1 MRLLSIIQATFVYPG
16 FLRLCLGHNHFYP
29 RADHEQ
35 TLISEPTATNGIPFS
50 TRVYW
55 MRQANLALGHPC
67 PKAPFGTVI
76 VNHTANSGLGELV
89 CTGANSRSA
98 TGNPTLHGEI
108 AAINNCTQILT
119 DPSGPYK
126 LSPKEALAAFADLS
140 LYTNAES
147 CPMCAS
153 AVRFAGFKEY
163 VYGTS
168 IDTLVERG
176 WDQIQIPSA
185 EVFRRSSGLPSSST
199 LIADV
204 LTNET
209 DPLFAWQNDPQ
220 YPCPRGCSRVGG
232 RCEADAAKQSAIVV
246 RFHRGSI
253 LAVVGGSGYL
263 A

>member
-1 MRLLSIIQATFVYPG
+1 MAVDTSHRIRYQETGRGS
-16 FLRLCLGHNHFYP
+16 
-29 RADHEQ
+29 
-35 TLISEPTATNGIPFS
+35 PTE
-50 TRVYW
+50 
-55 MRQANLALGHPC
+55 
-67 PKAPFGTVI
+67 I
-76 VNHTANSGLGELV
+76 VGKLV
-89 CTGANSRSA
+89 CTGANNRSA

-153 AVRFAGFKEY
+153 AVRFAGFREY

-185 EVFRRSSGLPSSST
+185 EVFRRSSGLPSSSA

-209 DPLFAWQNDPQ
+209 DPLFAWQNDPK

-232 RCEADAAKQSAIVV
+232 GRREVDCY
-246 RFHRGSI
+246 
-253 LAVVGGSGYL
+253 SG
-263 A
+263 